1 MDIQKALKELCDEIK
16 WILKYRITHYGVNPK
31 TGTNTLQGSELE
43 KSIEVKPTEDG
54 IALQIAD
61 YWEFVALGWHRTHRF
76 EGTMS
81 QFVKNIDDW
90 IRRKGISVPNMTQA
104 QLVFIIIRNIMNNGL
119 RERPFMVYD
128 EDGDLEKMIPELEN
142 IMDDW
147 FENLFTAITED
158 LDKYFNAA

>member
-1 MDIQKALKELCDEIK
+1 MDIQKALRELCDEIK
-16 WILKYRITHYGVNPK
+16 KILKYRIVHYGVNPK
-31 TGTNTLQGSELE
+31 TGTNTIQGSDLE
-43 KSIEVKPTEDG
+43 KSIEVKPTSDG

-61 YWEFVALGWHRTHRF
+61 YWEFVALGWHRSHRF
-76 EGTMS
+76 EGTMN

-128 EDGDLEKMIPELEN
+128 EKGDLSVMIPELEN